1 MGDYT
6 RLSDIPPASENITYQ
21 IPTQFPPQQQQVHPP
36 QPQPQFQPQLQQ
48 FPPSHGNP
56 AAAGLGNNNYVP
68 INPHPNPYGNNPN
81 SNGIP
86 PWDSRPPPPQS
97 DQTTSLDDLPP
108 FVPTQQH
115 RLPSRDIPSDT
126 TRFAQDEETQANYVP
141 TPPPAATRRVNDYI
155 KEYDASESHRVREH
169 EVAKH
174 RQYWVEET
182 LRSYQIPLL
191 LAVLY
196 FVFQMHMVS
205 RVLFLYL
212 GKLGLFY
219 QDDGSLNVNGMIL
232 KSTLFAGVY
241 WAIQTILYH
250 V

>member
-21 IPTQFPPQQQQVHPP
+21 IPTQFPPPTQQQGP
-36 QPQPQFQPQLQQ
+36 
-48 FPPSHGNP
+48 PPSHGNP
-56 AAAGLGNNNYVP
+56 MGGGMGAGAGLGNNNYVP

-81 SNGIP
+81 PNGIP

-108 FVPTQQH
+108 FVPSQQH

-196 FVFQMHMVS
+196 FVFQMHVVS

-219 QDDGSLNVNGMIL
+219 QDDGSLNVNGML
-232 KSTLFAGVY
+232 MKSALFAGVY
-241 WAIQTILYH
+241 WAVQTILYH